1 MAEIA
6 LRELGAELKDYREEN
21 DVSLRALAR
30 ETGVSASTL
39 SRVER
44 GHVPDLEAVET
55 LADFLGVTV
64 RTAEGSTP
72 SGRRDPEALSRQIRV
87 HLRANKNL
95 SEEAAREIAR
105 TAESYID
112 YLVDQQQDGPGD
124 DE

>member
-21 DVSLRALAR
+21 ELSLRAVAG
-30 ETGVSASTL
+30 ETGISASTL
-39 SRVER
+39 SRLER
-44 GHVPDLEAVET
+44 GHVPDLETVEA
-55 LADFLGVTV
+55 LADFLGITV
-64 RTAEGSTP
+64 RTAAGSTD
-72 SGRRDPEALSRQIRV
+72 SGRLDAEGLSRQIRV

-105 TAESYID
+105 TAESYVD